1 MEITQEFKEAYAAAA
16 KDKTQR
22 EALSELIVNWMQPN
36 HLSSNIVSLFLNTRT
51 LKVGDALVYKV
62 RRGIEVRKLVP
73 GSIHLQSE
81 VAVNDRINYTLEGA
95 QVGVTYN
102 LWELEQ
108 GEIGTVGELQAEM
121 RAKLTDYYVNRV
133 FTALSTVWST
143 VNTPD
148 NYTNIGGPLTPTA
161 LKNAIDNINTKVGR
175 VRAVVGTRKAL
186 TPITT
191 FGAGWDV
198 TTAASTTQ
206 QANYPALN
214 EIWQTGWLGRYYG
227 APIVALDQIYD
238 NPIDY
243 KPLLPED
250 KVIVI
255 GENVGDFIFYGDTK
269 SQNYEDMRIIPPQ
282 YVLNIYQQFGMLIT
296 NAQGIHVLK
305 LA

>member
-1 MEITQEFKEAYAAAA
+1 MEITQEFKDAYAAVV
-16 KDKTQR
+16 KDKSQR
-22 EALSELIVNWMQPN
+22 EALSELIVNWIQPN
-36 HLSSNIVSLFLNTRT
+36 HLASNIVGLFLNTRS

-62 RRGIEVRKLVP
+62 RRGIEVRKLIP

-108 GEIGTVGELQAEM
+108 GDIGTVGELQGEM

-133 FTALSTVWST
+133 FNALSTVWST

-148 NYTNIGGPLTPTA
+148 NYTSVGASLTATS
-161 LKNAIDNINTKVGR
+161 LKNAIDNINIKVGR
-175 VRAVVGTRKAL
+175 VRAVVGTRAAL

-198 TTAASTTQ
+198 TTAAGTTQ

-227 APIVALDQIYD
+227 APVVALDQIYD
-238 NPIDY
+238 NPIDRT
-243 KPLLPED
+243 PLLPED
-250 KVIVI
+250 KVLVI
-255 GENVGDFIFYGDTK
+255 GENVGDFIFYGDVK
-269 SQNYEDMRIIPPQ
+269 AQNYEDMRIIPPQ
-282 YVLNIYQQFGMLIT
+282 YVMNIYQQFGMLIT

>member
-1 MEITQEFKEAYAAAA
+1 MEITQEFKDAYAAVV
-16 KDKTQR
+16 KDKSQR
-22 EALSELIVNWMQPN
+22 EALSELIINWIQPN
-36 HLSSNIVSLFLNTRT
+36 HLSSDIVSLFLNTRQ
-51 LKVGDALVYKV
+51 LKAGDALVYKV

-73 GSIHLQSE
+73 GSIHLVSE
-81 VAVNDRINYTLEGA
+81 VAVSDRINYTLEGA

-108 GEIGTVGELQAEM
+108 GDIGTVGELQAEM
-121 RAKLTDYYVNRV
+121 RNKLTDYYVNRV
-133 FTALSTVWST
+133 FTALSTVWSAA
-143 VNTPD
+143 NTPD
-148 NYTNIGGPLTPTA
+148 NFTNVGGPLTSTA

-191 FGAGWDV
+191 FGAGWDIGG
-198 TTAASTTQ
+198 TAIDRTPIT
-206 QANYPALN
+206 PALE
-214 EIWQTGWLGRYYG
+214 EIYRTGWLGTYYG
-227 APIVALDQIYD
+227 APIVALNQIYN

-243 KPLLPED
+243 TALLPED

-255 GENVGDFIFYGDTK
+255 GENVGDFIFYGDVKT
-269 SQNYEDMRIIPPQ
+269 QNYEDMRIIPPQ
-282 YVLNIYQQFGMLIT
+282 FVLNLYQQFGMLVT

>member
-1 MEITQEFKEAYAAAA
+1 MEITQEFKDAYAAAV
-16 KDKTQR
+16 KDKSQR
-22 EALSELIVNWMQPN
+22 EALSELIINWIQPN
-36 HLSSNIVSLFLNTRT
+36 HLSSNIVNLFMNTRT
-51 LKVGDALVYKV
+51 LKIGDALVYKV
-62 RRGIEVRKLVP
+62 RRGIEVRKLIP
-73 GSIHLQSE
+73 GSIHLVSE

-108 GEIGTVGELQAEM
+108 GDIGTVGDLQAEM

-133 FTALSTVWST
+133 FTALSTIWST

-148 NYTNIGGPLTPTA
+148 NYTNVGGSLTATA
-161 LKNAIDNINTKVGR
+161 LKNAIDNINIKTGR
-175 VRAVVGTRKAL
+175 VRAVVGTRAAL

-198 TTAASTTQ
+198 TTPSGTNQ
-206 QANYPALN
+206 QPLYEALT

-227 APIVALDQIYD
+227 ANVVALDQIYD

-243 KPLLPED
+243 KGLLPED
-250 KVIVI
+250 KVLVI
-255 GENVGDFIFYGDTK
+255 GENVGDFIFYGDTRT
-269 SQNYEDMRIIPPQ
+269 QNYEDMRIIPPQ
-282 YVLNIYQQFGMLIT
+282 YVMNLYQQFGMLIT